1 MNKAI
6 HFLIASSLPL
16 FLNAQEQSI
25 VQKEVKIEDPVV
37 QVEAQQDEQL
47 SFAVKVGA
55 EKTRKK
61 NILLALV
68 GPMDPEFSQLTDI
81 IKKDLEFSGTLS
93 VDVRSFGMLSSKAD
107 VTALAKEGYELA
119 IFFNATNKKH
129 EVEWRIYDT
138 DQSTMIKGSKYSYK
152 GDAKRGWAH
161 NISDIVWQVVTGNQ
175 GFFSTKIAYCK
186 DVPSAKKRKIKY
198 VYIADYDGSN
208 EQLLVANPTVN
219 VAPRWN
225 NDSSNP
231 LLFYSEYTNSNVRL
245 IAVNM
250 EKKRKIASNFDG
262 VNMLAS
268 FSGDGK
274 QVIYCASQGKG
285 NCQLHYYEKG
295 QLKKLTDNKGNN
307 ISPTFSADGK
317 RVFFCSDF
325 QTGQP
330 QIYCLDVEKNEMKRL
345 TTGGYC
351 ASPSY
356 CNTQNAVVYSKIE
369 KGVMQLFLYDVD
381 KATHTQLTFDAGHK
395 EECSWSPGGDFILF
409 SYEHKNKSRIAMMN
423 MHTKERKYV
432 TSEKTVCSYP
442 TWSPAY
448 DQFPVVA

>member
-1 MNKAI
+1 MNKVI
-6 HFLIASSLPL
+6 FFLIASCVPL
-16 FLNAQEQSI
+16 FVYGKEQSI
-25 VQKEVKIEDPVV
+25 IPADGKIDQSCTTAEIKS
-37 QVEAQQDEQL
+37 DEPL
-47 SFAVKVGA
+47 SFAVKVSA
-55 EKTRKK
+55 EKKTKK

-68 GPMDPEFSQLTDI
+68 GPMEPTFIELADI
-81 IKKDLEFSGTLS
+81 IKKDLEFSGALS
-93 VDVRSFGMLSSKAD
+93 VVVRSFGMLSSKAD

-119 IFFNATNKKH
+119 IFFNATNNSR
-129 EVEWRIYDT
+129 EVEWRVYDT
-138 DQSTMIKGSKYSYK
+138 DQSAMIKGSKYSYK
-152 GDAKRGWAH
+152 GQVKRGWAH
-161 NISDIVWQVVTGNQ
+161 NIADIVWQVVTGNQ

-186 DVPSAKKRKIKY
+186 DIHSPRKRKVMH

-208 EQLLVANPTVN
+208 EQLLVSNPTVN

-225 NDSSNP
+225 NDVVNP

-250 EKKRKIASNFDG
+250 EKKRKVASNFDG
-262 VNMLAS
+262 INMLAS

-285 NCQLHYYEKG
+285 SCQLHYYEKG

-317 RVFFCSDF
+317 KVFFCSDF

-330 QIYCLDVEKNEMKRL
+330 QIYCLDVEKKSIDRL

-356 CNTQNAVVYSKIE
+356 SATQNAVAYARIE
-369 KGVMQLFLYDVD
+369 KGIMQLFLYDAG
-381 KATHTQLTFDAGHK
+381 KATHTQLTFDAEHK
-395 EECSWSPGGDFILF
+395 EECCWSPSGDFILF
-409 SYEHKNKSRIAMMN
+409 SCELKGKSRIAMMN
-423 MHTKERKYV
+423 IHTKERKYI
-432 TSEKTVCSYP
+432 TSDKMICSYP
-442 TWSPAY
+442 AWSPVYEA
-448 DQFPVVA
+448 FPVVG